1 MLPAQKGTS
10 LTDLQNNGM
19 MRLMATDISVTDSDD
34 FDAPATKSFVRYEIA
49 NLRTAMVAGF
59 GALREELFAQL
70 GSSREEMKAGDEAL
84 RLEIRAVDSALR
96 LEIRAVESGLRLEM
110 GNLAAT
116 LRQEIQAVD
125 SGLRQEIQ
133 AVRLEM
139 ASMQKSLLKW
149 FVASQAAT
157 ITVIATLVASLR
169 A

>member
-1 MLPAQKGTS
+1 
-10 LTDLQNNGM
+10 M
-19 MRLMATDISVTDSDD
+19 MRLMVTDIATASTDD

-49 NLRTAMVAGF
+49 NLRTTMVAGF

-84 RLEIRAVDSALR
+84 RLEVRAVDSALR
-96 LEIRAVESGLRLEM
+96 
-110 GNLAAT
+110 
-116 LRQEIQAVD
+116 QEIQAVG
-125 SGLRQEIQ
+125 SALRLEIRDI
-133 AVRLEM
+133 RLEM
-139 ASMQKSLLKW
+139 ANMQKSLLKW

>member
-1 MLPAQKGTS
+1 
-10 LTDLQNNGM
+10 M
-19 MRLMATDISVTDSDD
+19 MRLMATDTSVTASDD

-49 NLRTAMVAGF
+49 NLRTTMVAGF

-84 RLEIRAVDSALR
+84 RLEIRAVESTLRLEMSHFVATLREEMKAGDEALR
-96 LEIRAVESGLRLEM
+96 LEIRDLRLEM
-110 GNLAAT
+110 G
-116 LRQEIQAVD
+116 
-125 SGLRQEIQ
+125 
-133 AVRLEM
+133 
-139 ASMQKSLLKW
+139 SMQRSLLKW